1 MKIKSYQVGGIVYTP
16 FSPQSQTQT
25 TSSGTSTSEKI
36 SGTMKKEIIDILKE
50 NGIPSDV
57 DAFLNKANEFLNG
70 SMSLSSKS
78 LFGGT
83 DDDYDLSDLIT
94 IQKMANDVRWNKG
107 LYDNAVK
114 NLDAENAWGEVALDS
129 RGYMYVYE
137 DGKVK
142 TVDPTKFDSSKQ
154 TALTNEEMLGYRE
167 RSGSYAMNSGVL
179 NSISGTVGMKTV
191 QDYLLGLV
199 EKLGTSSLQGYASKE
214 QNQIINGV
222 RELMQT
228 GPDGYYKITD
238 KQQARDVNTALHYLH
253 NQLTPQMKRTLEATV
268 AANGG
273 DIAKDKYNFLAM
285 ILSQN
290 VDSEQKADFDSTATK
305 SAGIGTEG
313 KESYKEQTLAE
324 RYASGNG
331 FGAPEWYPIM
341 SSNQNV
347 PMYVSAQ
354 NLGAIMQKDGKLP
367 IGDANVETVLNEAH
381 GIGAVV
387 DRRSITFGDVAI
399 SWDDASKL
407 MYEGDENM
415 YRVYMPAKKDAN
427 GIVRPDFELQQKID
441 TINNQLEGMTA
452 GQIKSAIA
460 DIPGVVYNENTGM
473 VEAKNTEV
481 FLTFSAIA
489 SDDTMGSGL
498 KSSHYLHPL
507 TDQED
512 RQKKDKYNEAIKYR
526 QSVAGK
532 NGRAETGNSRT
543 DWWWGYKFYEGNVF
557 IHMNDSMLA
566 ASIYNDQ
573 LVPRDTY
580 MNMSA
585 KSQARQEYE
594 QKQAAIQQ
602 LTQSGKLRT
611 TF

>member
-1 MKIKSYQVGGIVYTP
+1 MYQSP
-16 FSPQSQTQT
+16 FGPSAQQQTTT
-25 TSSGTSTSEKI
+25 TSSGETKAEKI
-36 SGTMKKEIIDILKE
+36 SGTIKKEIIDILKE

-57 DAFLNKANEFLNG
+57 DAFLNAANSFLG
-70 SMSLSSKS
+70 KSTSLSSMS

-83 DDDYDLSDLIT
+83 NDDYSMSDLIT
-94 IQKMANDVRWNKG
+94 IQKMANDVKWNKSQ
-107 LYDNAVK
+107 YDTAIK
-114 NLDAENAWGEVALDS
+114 NLDAENAWGEVAIDS
-129 RGYMYVYE
+129 RGYMYVYDANGNISTINPNE
-137 DGKVK
+137 F
-142 TVDPTKFDSSKQ
+142 DPEKYM
-154 TALTNEEMLGYRE
+154 ALTNEQLLGMRE
-167 RSGSYAMNSGVL
+167 RSSKFAMNGNLL
-179 NSISGTVGMKTV
+179 NNMSGTVGMKTV
-191 QDYLLGLV
+191 QDYLVGLV
-199 EKLGTSSLQGYASKE
+199 EKLGTTTVQGYASKKE
-214 QNQIINGV
+214 NQIVNGIK
-222 RELMQT
+222 ELMEA
-228 GPDGYYKITD
+228 GPDGFYKITD
-238 KQQARDVNTALHYLH
+238 KSQASDVNVALQYLH
-253 NQLTPQMKRTLEATV
+253 MQLTPQMKKTLDATI

-273 DIAKDKYNFLAM
+273 DVQKDKYKFLGM
-285 ILSQN
+285 ILTQN
-290 VDSEQKADFDSTATK
+290 IDVEQKADFDSSATK

-313 KESYKEQTLAE
+313 KESYTEQTLAE

-354 NLGAIMQKDGKLP
+354 NLGAVLQKDGKLP
-367 IGDANVETVLNEAH
+367 MGDANVETVLNEAH

-407 MYEGDENM
+407 MYEGDGNM
-415 YRVYMPAKKDAN
+415 YRVYMPAKKDSN
-427 GIVRPDFELQQKID
+427 GIMRPDFELQQKID
-441 TINNQLEGMTA
+441 IINGQLEGMTP

-481 FLTFSAIA
+481 FLTFGAIA

-498 KSSHYLHPL
+498 KSSHYLHQL

-526 QSVAGK
+526 QSATGK

-543 DWWWGYKFYEGNVF
+543 NWWWGYKFYEGNVF

-594 QKQAAIQQ
+594 QKQAVAQE

>member
-1 MKIKSYQVGGIVYTP
+1 MYQSP
-16 FSPQSQTQT
+16 FGPSAQQQT
-25 TSSGTSTSEKI
+25 TTMSSGETKAEKI
-36 SGTMKKEIIDILKE
+36 SGTIKKEIIDILKE

-57 DAFLNKANEFLNG
+57 DAFLNAANSFLG
-70 SMSLSSKS
+70 KSTSLSSMS

-83 DDDYDLSDLIT
+83 NDDYSMSDLIT
-94 IQKMANDVRWNKG
+94 IQKMANDVKWNKSQ
-107 LYDNAVK
+107 YDTAIK
-114 NLDAENAWGEVALDS
+114 NLDAENAWGEVAIDS
-129 RGYMYVYE
+129 RGYMYVYDA
-137 DGKVK
+137 DGNIS
-142 TVDPTKFDSSKQ
+142 TVNPNEFDPQKHM
-154 TALTNEEMLGYRE
+154 ALTNEQLLGMRE
-167 RSGSYAMNSGVL
+167 RSSKFAMNGNLL
-179 NSISGTVGMKTV
+179 NNMSGTVGMKTV
-191 QDYLLGLV
+191 QDYLVGLV
-199 EKLGTSSLQGYASKE
+199 EKLGTTTVQGYASKKE
-214 QNQIINGV
+214 NQIVNGIK
-222 RELMQT
+222 ELMEA
-228 GPDGYYKITD
+228 GPDGFYKITD
-238 KQQARDVNTALHYLH
+238 KSQASDINVALQYLH
-253 NQLTPQMKRTLEATV
+253 MQLTPQMKKTLDATI

-273 DIAKDKYNFLAM
+273 DVQKDKYKFLGM
-285 ILSQN
+285 ILTQN
-290 VDSEQKADFDSTATK
+290 IDVEQKADFDSSATK
-305 SAGIGTEG
+305 SAGIGAEG
-313 KESYKEQTLAE
+313 KESYTEQTLAE

-354 NLGAIMQKDGKLP
+354 NLGAVLQKDGKLP
-367 IGDANVETVLNEAH
+367 MGDANVETVLNEAH

-387 DRRSITFGDVAI
+387 DRRSITFGDVAV

-407 MYEGDENM
+407 MYEGDGNM
-415 YRVYMPAKKDAN
+415 YRVYMPAKKDSN
-427 GIVRPDFELQQKID
+427 GIMRPDFELQQKID
-441 TINNQLEGMTA
+441 IINGQLEGMTP

-481 FLTFSAIA
+481 FLTFGAIA

-498 KSSHYLHPL
+498 KSSHYLHQL

-526 QSVAGK
+526 QSATGK

-543 DWWWGYKFYEGNVF
+543 NWWWGYKFYEGNVF

-594 QKQAAIQQ
+594 QQQAVAQELI
-602 LTQSGKLRT
+602 QSGKLRT

>member
-1 MKIKSYQVGGIVYTP
+1 MYQSP
-16 FSPQSQTQT
+16 FGPSAQQQT
-25 TSSGTSTSEKI
+25 TTMSSGETKAEKI
-36 SGTMKKEIIDILKE
+36 SGTIKKEIIDILKE

-57 DAFLNKANEFLNG
+57 DAFLNAANSFLG
-70 SMSLSSKS
+70 KSTSLSSMS

-83 DDDYDLSDLIT
+83 NDDYSMSDLIT
-94 IQKMANDVRWNKG
+94 IQKMANDVKWNKSQ
-107 LYDNAVK
+107 YDTAIK
-114 NLDAENAWGEVALDS
+114 NLDAENAWGEVAIDS
-129 RGYMYVYE
+129 RGYMYVYDA
-137 DGKVK
+137 DGNIS
-142 TVDPTKFDSSKQ
+142 TINPNEFDPEKYM
-154 TALTNEEMLGYRE
+154 ALTNEQLLGMRE
-167 RSGSYAMNSGVL
+167 RSSKFAMNGNLL
-179 NSISGTVGMKTV
+179 NNMSGTVGMKTV
-191 QDYLLGLV
+191 QDYLVELV
-199 EKLGTSSLQGYASKE
+199 EKLGTTTVQGYASKKE
-214 QNQIINGV
+214 NQIVNGIK
-222 RELMQT
+222 ELMEA
-228 GPDGYYKITD
+228 GPDGFYKITD
-238 KQQARDVNTALHYLH
+238 KSQASDINVALQYLH
-253 NQLTPQMKRTLEATV
+253 MQLTPQMKKTLDATI

-273 DIAKDKYNFLAM
+273 DVQKDKYKFLGM
-285 ILSQN
+285 ILTQN
-290 VDSEQKADFDSTATK
+290 IDVEQKADFDSSATK
-305 SAGIGTEG
+305 SAGIGAEG
-313 KESYKEQTLAE
+313 KESYTEQTLAE

-354 NLGAIMQKDGKLP
+354 NLGAVLQKDGKLP
-367 IGDANVETVLNEAH
+367 MGDANVETVLNEAH

-407 MYEGDENM
+407 MYEGDGNM
-415 YRVYMPAKKDAN
+415 YRVYMPAKKDSN
-427 GIVRPDFELQQKID
+427 GIMRPDFELQQKID
-441 TINNQLEGMTA
+441 IINGQLEGMTP

-481 FLTFSAIA
+481 FLTFGAIA

-498 KSSHYLHPL
+498 KSSHYLHQL

-526 QSVAGK
+526 QSATGK

-543 DWWWGYKFYEGNVF
+543 NWWWGYKFYEGNVF

-594 QKQAAIQQ
+594 QQQAVAQELI
-602 LTQSGKLRT
+602 QSGKLRT

>member
-1 MKIKSYQVGGIVYTP
+1 MYQSP
-16 FSPQSQTQT
+16 FGPSAQQQT
-25 TSSGTSTSEKI
+25 TTMSSGETKAEKI
-36 SGTMKKEIIDILKE
+36 SGTIKKEIIDILKE

-57 DAFLNKANEFLNG
+57 DAFLNAANSFLG
-70 SMSLSSKS
+70 KSTSLSSMS

-83 DDDYDLSDLIT
+83 NDDYSMSDLIT
-94 IQKMANDVRWNKG
+94 IQKMANDVKWNKSQ
-107 LYDNAVK
+107 YDTAIK
-114 NLDAENAWGEVALDS
+114 NLDAENAWGEVAIDS
-129 RGYMYVYE
+129 RGYMYVYDA
-137 DGKVK
+137 DGNIS
-142 TVDPTKFDSSKQ
+142 TVNPNEFDPQKHM
-154 TALTNEEMLGYRE
+154 ALTNEQLLGMRE
-167 RSGSYAMNSGVL
+167 RSSKFAMNGNLL
-179 NSISGTVGMKTV
+179 NNMSGTVGMKTV
-191 QDYLLGLV
+191 QDYLVGLV
-199 EKLGTSSLQGYASKE
+199 EKLGTTTVQGYASKKE
-214 QNQIINGV
+214 NQIVNGIK
-222 RELMQT
+222 ELMEA
-228 GPDGYYKITD
+228 GPDGFYKITD
-238 KQQARDVNTALHYLH
+238 KSQASDINVALQYLH
-253 NQLTPQMKRTLEATV
+253 MQLTPQMKKTLDATI

-273 DIAKDKYNFLAM
+273 DVQKDKYKFLGM
-285 ILSQN
+285 ILTQN
-290 VDSEQKADFDSTATK
+290 IDVEQKADFDSSATK
-305 SAGIGTEG
+305 SAGIGAEG
-313 KESYKEQTLAE
+313 KESYTEQTLAE

-354 NLGAIMQKDGKLP
+354 NLGAVLQKDGKLP
-367 IGDANVETVLNEAH
+367 MGDANVETVLNEAH

-407 MYEGDENM
+407 MYEGDGNM
-415 YRVYMPAKKDAN
+415 YRVYMPAKKDSN
-427 GIVRPDFELQQKID
+427 GIMRPDFELQQKID
-441 TINNQLEGMTA
+441 IINGQLEGMTP

-481 FLTFSAIA
+481 FLTFGAIA

-498 KSSHYLHPL
+498 KSSHYLHQL

-526 QSVAGK
+526 QSATGK

-543 DWWWGYKFYEGNVF
+543 NWWWGYKFYEGNVF

-594 QKQAAIQQ
+594 QQQAVAQELI
-602 LTQSGKLRT
+602 QSGKLRT

>member
-1 MKIKSYQVGGIVYTP
+1 M
-16 FSPQSQTQT
+16 
-25 TSSGTSTSEKI
+25 
-36 SGTMKKEIIDILKE
+36 
-50 NGIPSDV
+50 
-57 DAFLNKANEFLNG
+57 
-70 SMSLSSKS
+70 
-78 LFGGT
+78 
-83 DDDYDLSDLIT
+83 
-94 IQKMANDVRWNKG
+94 
-107 LYDNAVK
+107 
-114 NLDAENAWGEVALDS
+114 ALDS
-129 RGYMYVYE
+129 RGYMYVSDK
-137 DGKVK
+137 DGNI
-142 TVDPTKFDSSKQ
+142 TAVDPSKFDRENQ
-154 TALTNEEMLGYRE
+154 FVLTNEQMLGMRE
-167 RSGSYAMNSGVL
+167 RSGQFAMNSNVL

-214 QNQIINGV
+214 QNQIINGI
-222 RELMQT
+222 RELMQA

-253 NQLTPQMKRTLEATV
+253 NQLTPQMKRTLEATI

-273 DIAKDKYNFLAM
+273 DVTKDKYNFLAM

-354 NLGAIMQKDGKLP
+354 NLGAVMQKDGKLP

-387 DRRSITFGDVAI
+387 DRRSITFGDVAV

-407 MYEGDENM
+407 MYEGDGNM
-415 YRVYMPAKKDAN
+415 YRVYMPAKKDSN

-441 TINNQLEGMTA
+441 MINGQLEGMTP

-473 VEAKNTEV
+473 IEAKNTEV

-489 SDDTMGSGL
+489 SDDTMGPGL
-498 KSSHYLHPL
+498 KSSHYLHQL

-526 QSVAGK
+526 QSTAGK
-532 NGRAETGNSRT
+532 NGRVETGNSRT
-543 DWWWGYKFYEGNVF
+543 DW
-557 IHMNDSMLA
+557 
-566 ASIYNDQ
+566 
-573 LVPRDTY
+573 
-580 MNMSA
+580 
-585 KSQARQEYE
+585 
-594 QKQAAIQQ
+594 
-602 LTQSGKLRT
+602 
-611 TF
+611 

>member
-1 MKIKSYQVGGIVYTP
+1 MYQSP
-16 FSPQSQTQT
+16 FGPSAQQQT
-25 TSSGTSTSEKI
+25 TTMSSGETKAEKI
-36 SGTMKKEIIDILKE
+36 SGTIKKEIIDILKE

-57 DAFLNKANEFLNG
+57 DAFLNAANSFLG
-70 SMSLSSKS
+70 KSTSLSSMS

-83 DDDYDLSDLIT
+83 NDDYSMSDLIT
-94 IQKMANDVRWNKG
+94 IQKMANDVKWNKSQ
-107 LYDNAVK
+107 YDTAIK
-114 NLDAENAWGEVALDS
+114 NLDAENAWGEVAIDS
-129 RGYMYVYE
+129 RGYMYVYDA
-137 DGKVK
+137 DGNIS
-142 TVDPTKFDSSKQ
+142 TINPNEFDPEKYM
-154 TALTNEEMLGYRE
+154 ALTNEQLLGMRE
-167 RSGSYAMNSGVL
+167 RSSKFAMNGNLL
-179 NSISGTVGMKTV
+179 NNMSGTVGMKTV
-191 QDYLLGLV
+191 QDYLVELV
-199 EKLGTSSLQGYASKE
+199 EKLGTTTVQGYASKKE
-214 QNQIINGV
+214 NQIVNGIK
-222 RELMQT
+222 ELMEA
-228 GPDGYYKITD
+228 GPDGFYKITD
-238 KQQARDVNTALHYLH
+238 KSQASDINVALQYLH
-253 NQLTPQMKRTLEATV
+253 MQLTPQMKKTLDATI

-273 DIAKDKYNFLAM
+273 DVQKDKYKFLGM
-285 ILSQN
+285 ILTQN
-290 VDSEQKADFDSTATK
+290 IDVEQKADFDSSATK

-313 KESYKEQTLAE
+313 KESYTEQTLAE

-354 NLGAIMQKDGKLP
+354 NLGAVLQKDGKLP
-367 IGDANVETVLNEAH
+367 MGDANVETVLNEAH

-407 MYEGDENM
+407 MYEGDGNM
-415 YRVYMPAKKDAN
+415 YRVYMPAKKDSN
-427 GIVRPDFELQQKID
+427 GIMRPDFELQQKID
-441 TINNQLEGMTA
+441 IINGQLEGMTP

-481 FLTFSAIA
+481 FLTFGAIA

-498 KSSHYLHPL
+498 KSSHYLHQL

-526 QSVAGK
+526 QSATGK

-543 DWWWGYKFYEGNVF
+543 NWWWGYKFYEGNVF

-594 QKQAAIQQ
+594 QQQAVAQELI
-602 LTQSGKLRT
+602 QSGKLRT

>member
-1 MKIKSYQVGGIVYTP
+1 MYQSP
-16 FSPQSQTQT
+16 FGPSAKQT
-25 TSSGTSTSEKI
+25 TSSSESSSKAEKI
-36 SGTMKKEIIDILKE
+36 SGTIKKEIIDILKE

-57 DAFLNKANEFLNG
+57 DAFLSAANSFLG
-70 SMSLSSKS
+70 KSTSLSGMS

-83 DDDYDLSDLIT
+83 NDDYSMSDLIT
-94 IQKMANDVRWNKG
+94 IQKMANDVKWNKARF
-107 LYDNAVK
+107 DEAAK
-114 NLDAENAWGEVALDS
+114 NLDAEDAWGEVALDS
-129 RGYMYVYE
+129 RGYMYVYDSE
-137 DGKVK
+137 GNIS
-142 TVDPTKFDSSKQ
+142 TVDPNKFDSEKQ
-154 TALTNEEMLGYRE
+154 VALTNEQLLGMRE
-167 RSGSYAMNSGVL
+167 RSSKFAMNGNIL
-179 NSISGTVGMKTV
+179 NGMSGTVGMKTV
-191 QDYLLGLV
+191 QDYLVGLV
-199 EKLGTSSLQGYASKE
+199 EKLGTSTMQGYASKKE
-214 QNQIINGV
+214 NQIVNGIK
-222 RELMQT
+222 ELMEA

-238 KQQARDVNTALHYLH
+238 KSQASDIKTALQYLH
-253 NQLTPQMKRTLEATV
+253 TQLTPQMKKTLDATI

-273 DIAKDKYNFLAM
+273 DVQKDKYKFLGM
-285 ILSQN
+285 ILTQH
-290 VDSEQKADFDSTATK
+290 VDVEQKADFDSSATK
-305 SAGIGTEG
+305 SAGIGAEA
-313 KESYKEQTLAE
+313 KETYKEQTLAE

-354 NLGAIMQKDGKLP
+354 NLGAVLQKDGKLP
-367 IGDANVETVLNEAH
+367 MGDANVETVLNEAH

-387 DRRSITFGDVAI
+387 DRRSITFGDIAI

-407 MYEGDENM
+407 MYEGDGNM
-415 YRVYMPAKKDAN
+415 YRVYMPAKKDSS
-427 GIVRPDFELQQKID
+427 GVIRPDFELQQKLD
-441 TINNQLEGMTA
+441 TINKQLKGMTP

-460 DIPGVVYNENTGM
+460 DIPGVKYNENTGM
-473 VEAKNTEV
+473 VEAKNMGT
-481 FLTFSAIA
+481 FLTFGAIT
-489 SDDTMGSGL
+489 SDDTMGAGL
-498 KSSHYLHPL
+498 KNSHYLHRL

-512 RQKKDKYNEAIKYR
+512 RQKKNKYNEAIKYR
-526 QSVAGK
+526 TSTTGK
-532 NGRAETGNSRT
+532 NGRSETGNSRT
-543 DWWWGYKFYEGNVF
+543 DWWAGYKFYEGNVF

-594 QKQAAIQQ
+594 QKQAVADQ

>member
-1 MKIKSYQVGGIVYTP
+1 MYQSP
-16 FSPQSQTQT
+16 FGPSAQAAASSA
-25 TSSGTSTSEKI
+25 TSASNGPEKI
-36 SGTMKKEIIDILKE
+36 SGTIKKEIIDILKE
-50 NGIPSDV
+50 SGIQSDV
-57 DAFLNKANEFLNG
+57 DAFLNKANSFLNN
-70 SMSLSSKS
+70 SMSLSNKS

-83 DDDYDLSDLIT
+83 DNDYSMSDLIT
-94 IQKMANDVRWNKG
+94 IQQMANSVKFNKTKW
-107 LYDNAVK
+107 DNAVK
-114 NLDAENAWGEVALDS
+114 NLDEQNAWGDVAIDS
-129 RGYMYVYE
+129 RGYMYVYDS
-137 DGKVK
+137 DGNIS
-142 TVDPTKFDSSKQ
+142 TVNPNEFNPQKHM
-154 TALTNEEMLGYRE
+154 ALTNEQLLGMRE
-167 RSGSYAMNSGVL
+167 RSSKFAMNSNLL
-179 NSISGTVGMKTV
+179 NNMSGTVGMKTV
-191 QDYLLGLV
+191 QDYLLELV
-199 EKLGTSSLQGYASKE
+199 EKLGTTTVQGYASKKE
-214 QNQIINGV
+214 NQIVNGIK
-222 RELMQT
+222 ELMEA
-228 GPDGYYKITD
+228 GPDGFYKITD
-238 KQQARDVNTALHYLH
+238 KSQASDINVALQYLH
-253 NQLTPQMKRTLEATV
+253 MQLTLQMKKTLDATI

-273 DIAKDKYNFLAM
+273 DVQKDKYKFLGM
-285 ILSQN
+285 ILTQN
-290 VDSEQKADFDSTATK
+290 IDVEQKADFDSSATK

-313 KESYKEQTLAE
+313 KESYTEQTLAE

-354 NLGAIMQKDGKLP
+354 NLGAVLQKDGKLP
-367 IGDANVETVLNEAH
+367 MGDANVETVLNEAH

-407 MYEGDENM
+407 MYEGDGNM
-415 YRVYMPAKKDAN
+415 YRVYMPAKKDSN
-427 GIVRPDFELQQKID
+427 GIMRPDFELQQKID
-441 TINNQLEGMTA
+441 IINGQLEGMTP

-481 FLTFSAIA
+481 FLTFGAIA

-498 KSSHYLHPL
+498 KSSHYLHQL

-526 QSVAGK
+526 HSATGK

-543 DWWWGYKFYEGNVF
+543 NWWWGYKFYEGNVF

-594 QKQAAIQQ
+594 QQQAVAQELI
-602 LTQSGKLRT
+602 QSGKLRT

>member
-1 MKIKSYQVGGIVYTP
+1 MYQSP
-16 FSPQSQTQT
+16 FGPSAQQQT
-25 TSSGTSTSEKI
+25 TTMSSGASAEKI
-36 SGTMKKEIIDILKE
+36 SGTIKKEIIDILKE
-50 NGIPSDV
+50 SGIPSDV
-57 DAFLNKANEFLNG
+57 DAFLNAANSFLG
-70 SMSLSSKS
+70 KSTSLSSMS

-83 DDDYDLSDLIT
+83 NDDYSMSDLIT
-94 IQKMANDVRWNKG
+94 IQKMANDVKWNK
-107 LYDNAVK
+107 LQYDTAIK
-114 NLDAENAWGEVALDS
+114 NLDAENAWGEVAIDS
-129 RGYMYVYE
+129 RGYLYVYDA
-137 DGKVK
+137 DGNIS
-142 TVDPTKFDSSKQ
+142 TVNPNEFDPQKHM
-154 TALTNEEMLGYRE
+154 ALTNEQLLGMRE
-167 RSGSYAMNSGVL
+167 RSSKFAMNGNLL
-179 NSISGTVGMKTV
+179 NNMSGTVGMKTV
-191 QDYLLGLV
+191 QDYLVGLV
-199 EKLGTSSLQGYASKE
+199 EKLGTSTVQGYASKKE
-214 QNQIINGV
+214 NQIVNGIK
-222 RELMQT
+222 ELMEA
-228 GPDGYYKITD
+228 GPDGFYKITD
-238 KQQARDVNTALHYLH
+238 KSQASDVTAALQYLH
-253 NQLTPQMKRTLEATV
+253 MQLTPQMKKTLDATI

-273 DIAKDKYNFLAM
+273 DVQKDKYKFLGM
-285 ILSQN
+285 ILTQN
-290 VDSEQKADFDSTATK
+290 IDVEQKADFDSSATK

-313 KESYKEQTLAE
+313 KESYTEQTLAE

-341 SSNQNV
+341 SSSQNV

-354 NLGAIMQKDGKLP
+354 NLGAVLQKDGKLP
-367 IGDANVETVLNEAH
+367 MGDANVETVLNEAH

-407 MYEGDENM
+407 MYEGDGNM
-415 YRVYMPAKKDAN
+415 YRVYMPAKKDSN
-427 GIVRPDFELQQKID
+427 GIMRPDFELQQKID
-441 TINNQLEGMTA
+441 TINGQLEGMTP

-481 FLTFSAIA
+481 FLTFGAIA
-489 SDDTMGSGL
+489 SDDTMGAGL
-498 KSSHYLHPL
+498 KSSHYLHQL

-526 QSVAGK
+526 HSATGK

-543 DWWWGYKFYEGNVF
+543 NWWWGYKFYEGNVF

-594 QKQAAIQQ
+594 QQQAIAQELI
-602 LTQSGKLRT
+602 QSGKLRT

>member
-1 MKIKSYQVGGIVYTP
+1 MYQSP
-16 FSPQSQTQT
+16 FGPSSKQT
-25 TSSGTSTSEKI
+25 TSGSESSPKAEKI
-36 SGTMKKEIIDILKE
+36 SGTIKKEIIDILKE

-57 DAFLNKANEFLNG
+57 DAFLSAANSFLG
-70 SMSLSSKS
+70 KSTSLSGMS

-83 DDDYDLSDLIT
+83 NDDYNMSDLIT
-94 IQKMANDVRWNKG
+94 IQKMANDVKWNKARF
-107 LYDNAVK
+107 DEAAK
-114 NLDAENAWGEVALDS
+114 NLDAEDAWGEIALDS
-129 RGYMYVYE
+129 RGWMYVSDSE
-137 DGKVK
+137 GNIS
-142 TVDPTKFDSSKQ
+142 TVDPTKYNPEKQ
-154 TALTNEEMLGYRE
+154 IVLTNEQMMGMRE
-167 RSGSYAMNSGVL
+167 RSSSFAMNSNVL
-179 NSISGTVGMKTV
+179 MGISGTVGMKTV
-191 QDYLLGLV
+191 QDYLIGIV
-199 EKLGTSSLQGYASKE
+199 EKLGTSTTQGYGSKKE
-214 QNQIINGV
+214 NQIINGIK
-222 RELMQT
+222 ELMEG

-238 KQQARDVNTALHYLH
+238 KSQTSDIKTALQYLH
-253 NQLTPQMKRTLEATV
+253 MQLTPQMKKTLDATI

-273 DIAKDKYNFLAM
+273 DVQKDKYKFLGM
-285 ILSQN
+285 ILTQHMD
-290 VDSEQKADFDSTATK
+290 VEQKADFDSSATK
-305 SAGIGTEG
+305 SAGIGTEA
-313 KESYKEQTLAE
+313 KETYKEQTLAE

-354 NLGAIMQKDGKLP
+354 NLGAVLQKDGKLP
-367 IGDANVETVLNEAH
+367 MGDANVETVLNEAH

-387 DRRSITFGDVAI
+387 DRRSITFGDIAI

-407 MYEGDENM
+407 MYEGDGNM
-415 YRVYMPAKKDAN
+415 YRVYMPAKKDSS
-427 GIVRPDFELQQKID
+427 GVIRPDFELQQKLD
-441 TINNQLEGMTA
+441 TINKQLEGMTP

-460 DIPGVVYNENTGM
+460 DIPGVKYNENTGL
-473 VEAKNTEV
+473 VEAKNIE
-481 FLTFSAIA
+481 TFITFGAIA

-498 KSSHYLHPL
+498 KNSHYLHRL
-507 TDQED
+507 TNQED
-512 RQKKDKYNEAIKYR
+512 SQKKDKYNEAIKYR
-526 QSVAGK
+526 ASATGK
-532 NGRAETGNSRT
+532 NGRVETGNART
-543 DWWWGYKFYEGNVF
+543 DWWAGYKFYEGNVF

-594 QKQAAIQQ
+594 QKQAVANQ